1 MYSVLDQRAQRGT
14 ANLVAA
20 SLSEV
25 SPQEA
30 GFQGSSQGCGV
41 GAPSLLVHFFP
52 LIILKGFI
60 FILKSGKFLS
70 LGWSDIFDP
79 NALEVHVLMT
89 SADQV
94 KPVACWVDEDQPDTA
109 IYKESRA

>member
-14 ANLVAA
+14 AKLVAA

-30 GFQGSSQGCGV
+30 GSQGSSQCC
-41 GAPSLLVHFFP
+41 APSLWEYFFP
-52 LIILKGFI
+52 LIILEGFI

-70 LGWSDIFDP
+70 LRWSDP
-79 NALEVHVLMT
+79 NALEVYVLMT

-94 KPVACWVDEDQPDTA
+94 KPVACWVDEDQPATA

>member
-14 ANLVAA
+14 AKLVAA

-30 GFQGSSQGCGV
+30 GSRGPSQGCGV
-41 GAPSLLVHFFP
+41 GAPSLLEYFFP
-52 LIILKGFI
+52 LIILEGFI

-70 LGWSDIFDP
+70 LRWSDIFDP
-79 NALEVHVLMT
+79 NALEVYVLMT

-94 KPVACWVDEDQPDTA
+94 KPAACWVDEDQSATA
-109 IYKESRA
+109 IYKDSRA